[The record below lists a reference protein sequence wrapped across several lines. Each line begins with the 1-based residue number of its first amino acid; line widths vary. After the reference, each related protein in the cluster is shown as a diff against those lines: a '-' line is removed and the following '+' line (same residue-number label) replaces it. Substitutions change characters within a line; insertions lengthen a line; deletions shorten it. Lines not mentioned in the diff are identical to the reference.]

1 MVINNNSVSG
11 GKCNEYFAKGRAK
24 KDLERI
30 LAVSSFSLSMDL
42 VPQPKL
48 FGLSQ
53 NLKEV
58 FCM

>member
-1 MVINNNSVSG
+1 MIINNNSVSG
-11 GKCNEYFAKGRAK
+11 DKCNGCVPKGRAK

-30 LAVSSFSLSMDL
+30 LVVSSFSLSMEI

-53 NLKEV
+53 KLKEV
-58 FCM
+58 FCT